1 MNRKCIYL
9 AEGECEEKLIKALK
23 EKPSLLLPGKVK
35 RFNVI
40 QDELKTNHLVTFSP
54 GSLVILVF
62 DTDNEVTDHL
72 KKNIAAL
79 RSRCSGVKVM
89 TIAQVLNFEDEIVR
103 CTDVDKA
110 PELTK
115 SKSVSEF
122 KTAVH
127 KMKEAEFR
135 RALERHKF
143 DLSKLWTQPAPD
155 SFDFIKQD
163 AETVKT
169 AD

>member
-1 MNRKCIYL
+1 MNKKCIYL

-72 KKNIAAL
+72 CEASRLHFNLNELWFAL
-79 RSRCSGVKVM
+79 LSYYS
-89 TIAQVLNFEDEIVR
+89 
-103 CTDVDKA
+103 VDKECA
-110 PELTK
+110 
-115 SKSVSEF
+115 F
-122 KTAVH
+122 AN
-127 KMKEAEFR
+127 
-135 RALERHKF
+135 
-143 DLSKLWTQPAPD
+143 DLG
-155 SFDFIKQD
+155 
-163 AETVKT
+163 
-169 AD
+169 

>member
-9 AEGECEEKLIKALK
+9 TEGECEEKLIRALK
-23 EKPSLLLPGKVK
+23 EKPALLIPGKVK

-62 DTDNEVTDHL
+62 DTDNEVTEHL

-79 RSRCSGVKVM
+79 RSRCAGVKVM

-110 PELTK
+110 PDLTK
-115 SKSVSEF
+115 SNSVSEF

-143 DLSKLWTQPAPD
+143 DLSKLWTQSVPEC
-155 SFDFIKQD
+155 FRFIKQD
-163 AETVKT
+163 GESVKT